1 MTMPESLSWRSG
13 MIERIAHT
21 TPRVTNLWFRVALG
35 PHIAGQHVDVRLTA
49 PDGYQAQRSY
59 SIASAP
65 GAPLIELAVEAFE
78 DGEVSPYLCEIAQV
92 GDTIELRGPI
102 GGHFI
107 WSPNKFGNASGAVL
121 MVGGGSGVVPL
132 MSIVR
137 SRAALNAV
145 VRAASPTLLLYSAR
159 GWEDLI
165 FRDELIA
172 CVANDPTFMLRFVTT
187 RGGKHRDFD
196 FDQRLDE
203 GLLRTAIAQWGQTPQ
218 LVYACGSNAFVETI
232 TSALVKQSI
241 PAERIRAERY
251 GGTS

>member
-1 MTMPESLSWRSG
+1 MAESLHWHSG

-21 TPRVTNLWFRVALG
+21 TPRVTNLWLRVALR

-65 GAPLIELAVEAFE
+65 GAALTELAVEALE
-78 DGEVSPYLCEIAQV
+78 DGEVSSYLCEIAEI

-107 WSPNKFGNASGAVL
+107 WPPDQSREAIGAVL
-121 MVGGGSGVVPL
+121 LIGGGSGVVPL

-137 SRAALNAV
+137 ARAMLSLAN
-145 VRAASPTLLLYSAR
+145 RMASPLLLLYSAR
-159 GWEDLI
+159 AWDELI
-165 FRDELIA
+165 FRDELVA
-172 CVANDPTFMLRFVTT
+172 YEANDPSFTLRFVTT
-187 RGGKHRDFD
+187 RGEKHRDGD
-196 FDQRLDE
+196 LDQRLNAT
-203 GLLRTAIAQWGQTPQ
+203 LLHDAIAQWKQTSQP
-218 LVYACGSNAFVETI
+218 VYVCGSNAFVETI
-232 TSALVKQSI
+232 TRALVQQSI
-241 PAERIRAERY
+241 PPELIRAERY